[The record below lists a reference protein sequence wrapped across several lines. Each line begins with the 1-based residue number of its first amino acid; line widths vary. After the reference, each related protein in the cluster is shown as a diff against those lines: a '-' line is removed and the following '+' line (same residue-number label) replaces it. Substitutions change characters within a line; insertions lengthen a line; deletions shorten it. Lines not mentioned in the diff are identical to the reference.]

1 MRQLLAFFLALTL
14 PLLGAD
20 AQWEQLKKLRSGERI
35 WINYTQSG
43 KVKSAKGEAA
53 ACTDDGMTVRVK
65 GKDLVLAR
73 ADVRKVAV
81 YGGKSRSKGAGIGAL
96 IGAPIGAAIYGAI
109 AADDE
114 AEFLDVPPAA
124 IIVAGSLFIAGV
136 GALIGLGVGATKKVT
151 LYEAP
156 AASVSK

>member
-35 WINYTQSG
+35 WIKYTQSG
-43 KVKSAKGEAA
+43 KLKSAKGEVA
-53 ACTDDGMTVRVK
+53 ACTDDGMTVRLK
-65 GKDLVLAR
+65 GKDLALAR
-73 ADVRKVAV
+73 ADIRKVEV
-81 YGGKSRSKGAGIGAL
+81 YGGKSRAKGAGIGAL
-96 IGAPIGAAIYGAI
+96 IGAPIGAAIYGA
-109 AADDE
+109 AVADDDTE
-114 AEFLDVPPAA
+114 LFVSPAA
-124 IIVAGSLFIAGV
+124 IVVVGTLFIAGV